1 MRPAGGR
8 GEALPRGGR
17 AAADAVAAVLGLNV
31 WVSLVFVPGL
41 FVGAFRHAPFGVF
54 LAMLG
59 LAVLSAGLVWRSQ
72 LILLFLYP
80 AALLLPITYDVRIV
94 SAGVYGPITFS
105 VVAASLLA
113 YLLGVSFLSA
123 FRAPPP
129 PGRVRKLSSASQP
142 LPARWK
148 RRFRIY
154 AALAALSALY
164 PTVLLYSVSFSPT
177 NRLYLKELYPG
188 RVAPMMALLD
198 LGVLAVW
205 LAVFGL
211 YFLGVLRQHR
221 TGDRALQQEL
231 ERIRAEARRGVPRP
245 IFYVAVVCAL
255 AFMGLL
261 VLLRYR

>member
-1 MRPAGGR
+1 MTGFL
-8 GEALPRGGR
+8 ESAL
-17 AAADAVAAVLGLNV
+17 
-31 WVSLVFVPGL
+31 
-41 FVGAFRHAPFGVF
+41 VF
-54 LAMLG
+54 LAG
-59 LAVLSAGLVWRSQ
+59 LLARLALMVLVMAVFAVPLLLALKTWGGATALWQRAHGLRRVAGLVWRSQ